1 MSMEAVPQLLADL
14 LARDD
19 VRPLADAI
27 QRYDAGTYR
36 HCLRVARFAAYLA
49 RADGLDEQAT
59 QELAVAAILHDLGKT
74 KIDGRIVNKPG
85 PLDDVELAQMR
96 RHPAAATPELL
107 RLDAFP
113 DAHRIIPLHHELQG
127 DASYPRS
134 GKERRSVEAGRSP
147 DRRRPVSRKLMRAGR
162 ILALADRY
170 DALISRRPYKGPQ
183 PPKEVQ
189 DQLRA
194 EMPDVADLVPH
205 LPMPER
211 PPR

>member
-1 MSMEAVPQLLADL
+1 MEDVPQLLADL

-19 VRPLADAI
+19 VRRLAEAI
-27 QRYDAGTYR
+27 RQFDPGTYR
-36 HCLRVARFAAYLA
+36 HCLRVARFTVHLA
-49 RADGLDEQAT
+49 QADGLDDGAT

-74 KIDGRIVNKPG
+74 KLDDGIVNKPG
-85 PLDDVELAQMR
+85 PLDDEERAQMR
-96 RHPAAATPELL
+96 RHPAAATPELE

-113 DAHRIIPLHHELQG
+113 GAHRIVPLHHELQG
-127 DASYPRS
+127 DGSYPRS
-134 GKERRSVEAGRSP
+134 GGERRSEESDRPP
-147 DRRRPVSRKLMRAGR
+147 DRRRPVSDRLIRAGR

-183 PPKEVQ
+183 PPQDVQ

-205 LPMPER
+205 LPVPKH